1 MAFENRYSILDR
13 LLYTL
18 AFSTRQAQIGMAD
31 LEDIIFRDQL
41 THHALDR
48 PIFITALP
56 RAGTTLLLE
65 LCVASGACASH
76 TYRHLPFVL
85 LPLLWHR
92 LSKGFR
98 RADVPRERAHGDG
111 MLVSV
116 DSPEAFEEMVWL
128 AFWPEHY
135 KRDRILPWQEEEHS
149 VFRDFLENHCKKIVA
164 VSATGDDDRSD
175 CPGTSLR
182 YVSKNNGNIAR
193 LPWLVR
199 HFRDALFVI
208 PFRDPVQHCASLR
221 RQHLNFLEIHR
232 RDAFARTYMKGIGH
246 FDFGD
251 NLRPVDFAGWL
262 DISPYRNPLQ
272 MDFWLAYWRVAY
284 GSLID
289 AATERVCLSIVPYV
303 TKRALKRRKPCMPAW
318 RPSPLCS
325 ICVRHTFASFLFI
338 DRLRHALATSPEPE
352 TR

>member
-1 MAFENRYSILDR
+1 
-13 LLYTL
+13 
-18 AFSTRQAQIGMAD
+18 
-31 LEDIIFRDQL
+31 
-41 THHALDR
+41 
-48 PIFITALP
+48 
-56 RAGTTLLLE
+56 
-65 LCVASGACASH
+65 
-76 TYRHLPFVL
+76 
-85 LPLLWHR
+85 
-92 LSKGFR
+92 
-98 RADVPRERAHGDG
+98 

-116 DSPEAFEEMVWL
+116 DSPGAFEEMVWL

-289 AATERVCLSIVPYV
+289 AATERVCFVNYDALCANPRSGLERLANFIDIENTHAFLAQAERIQARSSYGIDCTVRDKTCLEEAQALYARLAALSIV
-303 TKRALKRRKPCMPAW
+303 
-318 RPSPLCS
+318 
-325 ICVRHTFASFLFI
+325 
-338 DRLRHALATSPEPE
+338 
-352 TR
+352 